1 MNLTTKGKYAV
12 TAMLDLAIQEN
23 DEASLSKISE
33 VAYRQSIPAPYLEQ
47 IFNYLR
53 KAEILTAERWPK
65 GGFKL
70 ARSSKEIMIGEIINA
85 VERNMDATQ
94 CSGEGIC
101 NDGSKCLAHNFW
113 MEFNDS
119 VNDFLMTKSLDDVIA
134 NRRGS
139 VKLKDELLIA
149 TG

>member
-23 DEASLSKISE
+23 DETSLSKISE

-53 KAEILTAERWPK
+53 KAEILTAERGPK

-119 VNDFLMTKSLDDVIA
+119 VNDFLMTKSLDDVIS

>member
-12 TAMLDLAIQEN
+12 TAMLDLAIQDNE
-23 DEASLSKISE
+23 EASLSKISE

-53 KAEILTAERWPK
+53 KAEILTAERGPK

-70 ARSSKEIMIGEIINA
+70 ARSSKKIMIGEIINA

-119 VNDFLMTKSLDDVIA
+119 VNDFLMTKSLDDVIS

>member
-12 TAMLDLAIQEN
+12 TAMLDLAIHEN
-23 DEASLSKISE
+23 DEVSLSKISE

-53 KAEILTAERWPK
+53 KAEILTAERGPK

>member
-1 MNLTTKGKYAV
+1 
-12 TAMLDLAIQEN
+12 MLDLSLRED

-53 KAEILTAERWPK
+53 KAEILTAERGPK

>member
-1 MNLTTKGKYAV
+1 VNLTTKGKYAV

-23 DEASLSKISE
+23 DETSLSKISE

-53 KAEILTAERWPK
+53 KAEILTAERGPK

>member
-1 MNLTTKGKYAV
+1 
-12 TAMLDLAIQEN
+12 MLDLAIQDNE
-23 DEASLSKISE
+23 EASLSKISE

-53 KAEILTAERWPK
+53 KAEILTAERGPK

>member
-1 MNLTTKGKYAV
+1 
-12 TAMLDLAIQEN
+12 MLDLAIQEN
-23 DEASLSKISE
+23 EEASLSKISE
-33 VAYRQSIPAPYLEQ
+33 EAYRQSIPAPYLEQ

-53 KAEILTAERWPK
+53 KAEILTAERGPK

>member
-1 MNLTTKGKYAV
+1 
-12 TAMLDLAIQEN
+12 MLDLAIQEN
-23 DEASLSKISE
+23 DETSLSKISE

-53 KAEILTAERWPK
+53 KAEILTAERGPK

-139 VKLKDELLIA
+139 VKPKDELLIA

>member
-12 TAMLDLAIQEN
+12 TAALDLAMQQRNIE
-23 DEASLSKISE
+23 SFTKILD
-33 VAYRQSIPAPYLEQ
+33 VAQRQSIPASYLEQ
-47 IFNYLR
+47 IFSNLR
-53 KAEILTAERWPK
+53 KAGILRAVRGPN

-70 ARSSKEIMIGEIINA
+70 ARPGNEIMIGEIINA

-101 NDGSKCLAHNFW
+101 NSGTKCVAHNFW
-113 MEFNDS
+113 IDFNDN
-119 VNDFLMTKSLDDVIA
+119 VNQFLMTRSLDDVIS

-139 VKLKDELLIA
+139 FDQMDKALIA

>member
-1 MNLTTKGKYAV
+1 
-12 TAMLDLAIQEN
+12 MLDLAIQEN

-53 KAEILTAERWPK
+53 KAEILTAERGPK

>member
-12 TAMLDLAIQEN
+12 TAVLDLAVQEQAN
-23 DEASLSKISE
+23 IRYSKIAE
-33 VAYRQSIPAPYLEQ
+33 VAERQSIPAPYLEQ
-47 IFNYLR
+47 IFSFLR
-53 KAEILTAERWPK
+53 KAKILSAARGPK

-70 ARSSKEIMIGEIINA
+70 SRPRDQIMIGEIINA
-85 VERNMDATQ
+85 VEKNMDATQ

-101 NDGSKCLAHNFW
+101 NGGSKCIAHNFW
-113 MEFNDS
+113 MDFNDN
-119 VNDFLMTKSLDDVIA
+119 VNEFLMTRSLDDVIS

-139 VKLKDELLIA
+139 VQLKNKVLIA

>member
-12 TAMLDLAIQEN
+12 TAALDLAMQQRNIE
-23 DEASLSKISE
+23 SFTKISD
-33 VAYRQSIPAPYLEQ
+33 VANRQSIPASYLEQ
-47 IFNYLR
+47 IFSHLR
-53 KAEILTAERWPK
+53 KAGILRAVRGPN

-70 ARSSKEIMIGEIINA
+70 ARPSDEIMIGEIINA

-94 CSGEGIC
+94 CSGEGVC
-101 NDGSKCLAHNFW
+101 NSGTKCVAHNFW
-113 MEFNDS
+113 IDFNDN
-119 VNDFLMTKSLDDVIA
+119 VNQFLMTRSLDDVIS

-139 VKLKDELLIA
+139 FDQMDKVLIA

>member
-1 MNLTTKGKYAV
+1 
-12 TAMLDLAIQEN
+12 MLDLAIQEN
-23 DEASLSKISE
+23 DETSLSKISE

-53 KAEILTAERWPK
+53 KAEILTAERGPK

>member
-1 MNLTTKGKYAV
+1 
-12 TAMLDLAIQEN
+12 MLDLAIQEN
-23 DEASLSKISE
+23 DETSLSKISE

-53 KAEILTAERWPK
+53 KAKILTAERGPK

-119 VNDFLMTKSLDDVIA
+119 VNDFLMTKSLDDVIT

-139 VKLKDELLIA
+139 VKPKDELLIA

>member
-12 TAMLDLAIQEN
+12 TAMLDLAIREN

-53 KAEILTAERWPK
+53 KAEILTAERGPK

-139 VKLKDELLIA
+139 VNLKDELRIA

>member
-12 TAMLDLAIQEN
+12 TAVLDLAVQEQA
-23 DEASLSKISE
+23 DIRYSKIAE
-33 VAYRQSIPAPYLEQ
+33 VAERQSIPAPYLEQ
-47 IFNYLR
+47 IFSFLR
-53 KAEILTAERWPK
+53 KAKILSAARGPK

-70 ARSSKEIMIGEIINA
+70 SRPRDQIMIGEIINA
-85 VERNMDATQ
+85 VEKNMDATQ

-101 NDGSKCLAHNFW
+101 NGGSKCIAHNFW
-113 MEFNDS
+113 MDFNDN
-119 VNDFLMTKSLDDVIA
+119 VNEFLMTRSLDDVIS

-139 VKLKDELLIA
+139 VQLKDKVLIA

>member
-1 MNLTTKGKYAV
+1 
-12 TAMLDLAIQEN
+12 MLDLAIHEN

-53 KAEILTAERWPK
+53 KAEILTAERGPK

-139 VKLKDELLIA
+139 VKPKDELLIA

>member
-1 MNLTTKGKYAV
+1 VNLTTKGKYAV

-23 DEASLSKISE
+23 DETSLSKISE

-53 KAEILTAERWPK
+53 KAEILTAERGPK

-119 VNDFLMTKSLDDVIA
+119 VNDFLMTKSLDDVIT

-139 VKLKDELLIA
+139 VKPKDELLIA

>member
-1 MNLTTKGKYAV
+1 
-12 TAMLDLAIQEN
+12 MLDLAVQESE
-23 DEASLSKISE
+23 EASLSKISE

-53 KAEILTAERWPK
+53 KAEILTAERGPK

>member
-1 MNLTTKGKYAV
+1 
-12 TAMLDLAIQEN
+12 MLDLAIQEN
-23 DEASLSKISE
+23 EEASLSKISE

-53 KAEILTAERWPK
+53 KAEILTAERGPK

>member
-53 KAEILTAERWPK
+53 KAEILTAERGPK

-119 VNDFLMTKSLDDVIA
+119 VNDFLMTKSLDDVIS

>member
-1 MNLTTKGKYAV
+1 
-12 TAMLDLAIQEN
+12 MLDLAIQEN
-23 DEASLSKISE
+23 DDASLSKISE

-53 KAEILTAERWPK
+53 KAEILTAERGPK

>member
-12 TAMLDLAIQEN
+12 TAMLDLAVQESE
-23 DEASLSKISE
+23 EASLSKISE

-53 KAEILTAERWPK
+53 KAEILTAERGPK

-139 VKLKDELLIA
+139 VKPKDELLIA

>member
-1 MNLTTKGKYAV
+1 
-12 TAMLDLAIQEN
+12 MLDLAIQEN
-23 DEASLSKISE
+23 DETSLSKISE

-53 KAEILTAERWPK
+53 KAEILTAERGPK

-70 ARSSKEIMIGEIINA
+70 ARSSKEIIIGEIINA

>member
-23 DEASLSKISE
+23 EEASLSKISE

-53 KAEILTAERWPK
+53 KAEILTAERGPK

-70 ARSSKEIMIGEIINA
+70 ARSSKKIMIGEIINA

-119 VNDFLMTKSLDDVIA
+119 VNDFLMTKSLDDVIS

-149 TG
+149 SG

>member
-53 KAEILTAERWPK
+53 KAEILTAERGPK

-139 VKLKDELLIA
+139 VKLKDEFLIA

>member
-12 TAMLDLAIQEN
+12 TAVLDLAIQEQA
-23 DEASLSKISE
+23 DASYSKISE
-33 VAYRQSIPAPYLEQ
+33 VAQRQSIPAPYLEQ
-47 IFNYLR
+47 IFSSLR
-53 KAEILTAERWPK
+53 KAEILSATRGPK

-70 ARSSKEIMIGEIINA
+70 SRPKDKIMIGEIINA

-101 NDGSKCLAHNFW
+101 NCGSKCIAHNFW
-113 MEFNDS
+113 MDFNDN
-119 VNDFLMTKSLDDVIA
+119 VNEFLMTKSLDDVISQ
-134 NRRGS
+134 RRGS
-139 VKLKDELLIA
+139 VQLKNEVLIA

>member
-1 MNLTTKGKYAV
+1 
-12 TAMLDLAIQEN
+12 MLDLAIHEN

-53 KAEILTAERWPK
+53 KAEILTAERGPK

-70 ARSSKEIMIGEIINA
+70 SRSSKEIMIGEIINA

-139 VKLKDELLIA
+139 VKPKDELLIA